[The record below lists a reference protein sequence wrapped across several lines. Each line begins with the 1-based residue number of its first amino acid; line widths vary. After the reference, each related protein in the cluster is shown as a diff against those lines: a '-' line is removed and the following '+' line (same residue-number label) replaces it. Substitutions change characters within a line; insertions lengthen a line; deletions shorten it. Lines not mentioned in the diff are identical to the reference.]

1 MNYLLSD
8 ANRCMAQVVHCDVL
22 LSGGAVKIFGGK
34 SSSTDGTTGVSQENG
49 GLGLAHV
56 AGSQDKPVL
65 TGCEFLEGDTITC
78 AQRLQDEI
86 KRRGLVR
93 SRGVGVIGFGAY
105 GLFQVAPPA
114 VPDAE
119 LRDAVRWQVK
129 DLIDYPLEEA
139 VVDVFRVG
147 VDSRR
152 EGAKNAY
159 VVVARQ
165 AIVEQCVGLLRH
177 SRLKIDA
184 IDIPELSLRNLAAL
198 LPEDARGV
206 SLLYLGTDRGV
217 VIVCRGGRLQ
227 LARDIPFG
235 TSALSAET
243 TGFESGGFDDS
254 HERLSLLALDIQRS
268 LDFYESSFRQ
278 TPVAA
283 LYLLPTATPLPELLP
298 ELQAR
303 LGTPVKSFVLGEV
316 ITGDGEDLQK
326 AEGCLLAVG
335 AALRNEREEA

>member
-1 MNYLLSD
+1 
-8 ANRCMAQVVHCDVL
+8 
-22 LSGGAVKIFGGK
+22 
-34 SSSTDGTTGVSQENG
+34 
-49 GLGLAHV
+49 
-56 AGSQDKPVL
+56 
-65 TGCEFLEGDTITC
+65 
-78 AQRLQDEI
+78 
-86 KRRGLVR
+86 
-93 SRGVGVIGFGAY
+93 
-105 GLFQVAPPA
+105 
-114 VPDAE
+114 
-119 LRDAVRWQVK
+119 
-129 DLIDYPLEEA
+129 
-139 VVDVFRVG
+139 
-147 VDSRR
+147 
-152 EGAKNAY
+152 
-159 VVVARQ
+159 
-165 AIVEQCVGLLRH
+165 
-177 SRLKIDA
+177 
-184 IDIPELSLRNLAAL
+184 
-198 LPEDARGV
+198 
-206 SLLYLGTDRGV
+206 
-217 VIVCRGGRLQ
+217 LQ